1 MFQKFILAGALA
13 LSLLSSS
20 LQAQTPATPPLPQG
34 MTSVTAV
41 EGISEYRLANGLR
54 LLLVPDSAKPTT
66 TVNLTYHVGSRHEN
80 YGETGMAHLLEHL
93 IFKGTPTNPNVWSEF
108 TKRGLRANGST
119 WFDRTNYF
127 ASFAANEDNLE
138 WFLSWHADA
147 MVNSFIAKKDLDSEM
162 TVVRNEMEM
171 GENSP
176 GRILYQKTLSAMY
189 DWHNYSNDTIGA
201 RSDVENVDIASL
213 QAFYR
218 RHYQPDNATLVVSG
232 KFDVPQVLAWVHE
245 FFGPIAKPE
254 RVLPVLYT
262 IDPVQD
268 GERAVTLRRNGG
280 TPLLYAGYH
289 TPAAAHPDHAAME
302 VLTIVLGDAP
312 SGRLHKRL
320 VEKQLAASVGADA
333 FGLYDPGVALF
344 IAELPPGQEPGKTS
358 AEMLSVIESVASEP
372 ITAEELKRAKSK
384 WLKAWDLSFT
394 NAERVGVAL
403 SESVAQG
410 DWRLYFLTRDRVRDL
425 TLADVQ
431 RVATERL
438 LRSNRTLA
446 TYLPTENPQRA
457 PVPKAV
463 DVAAQFKDF
472 KPQEG
477 AAAVAAFDASPAS
490 IDAKTQTF
498 ELASGMEVALLP
510 KPTRGNAVQA
520 TLALHFGDAKSLAN
534 QGAVPSMVAAL
545 LNEGTRQLGRQ
556 EIRDRLDELRAVV
569 SIGGGNGEV
578 NVGISTR
585 REQLPAVIELV
596 GQMLREPSFPPA
608 VLEEQRSQA
617 ITAVEQQ
624 RKEPAAVVDNAM
636 ARHGNPYLRGD
647 VRYARTFDEIVAD
660 LKAVQPEQ
668 VRDFHRRFYGASNA
682 EFGASGDMDVAAVR
696 RALESSFG
704 DWKSPLPY
712 ARVPNPLIVPEPA
725 RLVLATPDK
734 QNATMAVQLPLPIT
748 DTDPDYPALMLAN
761 HMLGAGGNSRLWQ
774 RIREKEGL
782 SYGVYSGVRW
792 NPFEPN
798 SPWVA
803 EAIFAPSNRAK
814 VEAAFKGELARAL
827 KDGFTAAELNE
838 AKRGL
843 VSARQLARSQDA
855 RLAST
860 LAGNLELD
868 RTFALAQKVD
878 DALSRMTVE
887 EANAALR
894 KYILPEQ
901 LVFAL
906 GGDFK
911 EE

>member
-13 LSLLSSS
+13 LGLLSSS
-20 LQAQTPATPPLPQG
+20 LQAQTPAIPPLPQG

-232 KFDVPQVLAWVHE
+232 KFDVPQVLEWVHE
-245 FFGPIAKPE
+245 FFGPIPKPE
-254 RVLPVLYT
+254 RVVPVLYT

-477 AAAVAAFDASPAS
+477 AAAVAAFDASPAN

-878 DALSRMTVE
+878 DALGRMTVE

>member
-1 MFQKFILAGALA
+1 MFSKFVLAGTVVLG
-13 LSLLSSS
+13 LLGSS
-20 LQAQTPATPPLPQG
+20 LHAQTLSEPALPAG
-34 MTSVTAV
+34 MSAVTAV
-41 EGISEYRLANGLR
+41 EGINEYRLANGLR
-54 LLLVPDSAKPTT
+54 LLLVPDGAKPTT

-93 IFKGTPTNPNVWSEF
+93 IFKGTPTTPNVWAEF
-108 TKRGLRANGST
+108 TRRGLRANGST

-127 ASFAANEDNLE
+127 ASFAANEDNLK

-176 GRILYQKTLSAMY
+176 GRILYQKTLAAMY
-189 DWHNYSNDTIGA
+189 DWHNYGKDTIGA

-232 KFDVPQVLAWVHE
+232 KFDVQQVLAWVHG
-245 FFGPIAKPE
+245 FFGPIAKPA
-254 RVLPVLYT
+254 RTLPVLYT
-262 IDPVQD
+262 LDPVQD
-268 GERAVTLRRNGG
+268 GERAVTLRRNSG

-289 TPAAAHPDHAAME
+289 APAAAHPDHAAME
-302 VLTIVLGDAP
+302 VLAIILGDTP

-320 VEKQLAASVGADA
+320 VERQLAASVGANS
-333 FGLYDPGVALF
+333 FGLHDPGVALF
-344 IAELPPGQEPGKTS
+344 IAELPAGQEPAKTS
-358 AEMLSVIESVASEP
+358 ADMLDVIESVAREP
-372 ITAEELKRAKSK
+372 ITAEELERAKGK

-425 TLADVQ
+425 TLDDVQ

-446 TYLPTENPQRA
+446 TYLPTAEPRRA
-457 PVPKAV
+457 PVPRSV
-463 DVAAQFKDF
+463 DVAAQFENF
-472 KPQEG
+472 KPQDG
-477 AAAVAAFDASPAS
+477 AAAVAPFDATPAN
-490 IDAKTQTF
+490 IDAMTQTF

-520 TLALHFGDAKSLAN
+520 TLALHFGDVRSLAG

-545 LNEGTRQLGRQ
+545 LEQGTRELSRQ
-556 EIRDRLDELRAVV
+556 QIQDRLDALRAEV
-569 SIGGGNGEV
+569 SIGGADGQV
-578 NVGISTR
+578 NVGISTK
-585 REQLPAVIELV
+585 REHLPAVIELV
-596 GQMLREPSFPPA
+596 GRMLREPSFPPD
-608 VLEEQRSQA
+608 VLEERRSQA
-617 ITAVEQQ
+617 ITTIEQQ

-636 ARHGNPYLRGD
+636 ARHGNPYPRGD
-647 VRYARTFDEIVAD
+647 VRYARSFDEIVAD
-660 LKAVQPEQ
+660 YRAVRPEQ
-668 VRDFHRRFYGASNA
+668 LRDFHGRFYGASNA

-712 ARVPNPLIVPEPA
+712 ERVPNPLVMPPPA

-748 DTDPDYPALMLAN
+748 DTDPEYPALMLAN
-761 HMLGAGGNSRLWQ
+761 HMLGAGGSSRLWE
-774 RIREKEGL
+774 RIREKDGL

-792 NPFEPN
+792 NPFERN

-803 EAIFAPSNRAK
+803 EAIFAPVNRVK
-814 VEAAFKGELARAL
+814 VEAAFKEEIARAID
-827 KDGFTAAELNE
+827 KGFTDAELVE
-838 AKRGL
+838 ARRGL
-843 VSARQLARSQDA
+843 VSARRLARSQDA
-855 RLAST
+855 RLAAT

-868 RTFALAQKVD
+868 RTFALAQKID
-878 DALSRMTVE
+878 DALGRTTLEQV
-887 EANAALR
+887 NAALR
-894 KYILPEQ
+894 KYLRPEQ
-901 LVFAL
+901 FVYAL

-911 EE
+911 PE